1 MSVGENGFGENA
13 EMSASSADDTGNFDL
28 PPSGQASSSNSGF
41 DLPPGQGGDG
51 SYEVGASIES
61 SVSAQLLECK
71 KQIEQKLVE
80 AASSNAMSIARMRN
94 VDSAGVQGVGIS
106 ASSSI
111 PGGEASLIVYV
122 ESSADVEQVRR
133 EIVDIMGVRAASS
146 DSLPVE
152 VEVTGPITAYT
163 TNQSKFRPA
172 PGGASGGH
180 FQITAGTIGGWARG
194 RGDDRRRRLLM
205 LSNNHVL
212 ANSNAG
218 KFGDP
223 IIQPGRLDGGLNPA
237 DQIAILERFVP
248 INFAAGSTNFVDCA
262 TGWCWPDRV
271 RRDHVHHSGSTTAKF
286 FRIGNAP
293 IEPVANMLVGKTGRT
308 TDLTQGTVRATG
320 VTVNVDFGSAG
331 VATFIDQF
339 SVRSTTSGTFSA
351 PGDSGSIVWAVR
363 QGLPP
368 VGLLFAGGGGTTFC
382 NRITRV
388 YAALQIDPF
397 ELPLI

>member
-1 MSVGENGFGENA
+1 MSVGENGFGESA

-41 DLPPGQGGDG
+41 DLPPGQGGGG
-51 SYEVGASIES
+51 SYEDGGNTES
-61 SVSAQLLECK
+61 SVSTRLLECK

-106 ASSSI
+106 SSCAFL
-111 PGGEASLIVYV
+111 GGEASLIVYV

-133 EIVDIMGVRAASS
+133 ELVDVMGVRAASS
-146 DSLPVE
+146 DLLPVE

-163 TNQSKFRPA
+163 TNKSKFRPA
-172 PGGASGGH
+172 PGGASVGH

-218 KFGDP
+218 KFGDS
-223 IIQPGRLDGGLNPA
+223 IIQPGSADRGLNPA
-237 DQIAILERFVP
+237 DQIAILERFIP

-271 RRDHVHHSGSTTAKF
+271 RRDHVHHSGSATAKF

-320 VTVNVDFGSAG
+320 VTVNVNFGSAG
-331 VATFIDQF
+331 VATFVDQF
-339 SVRSTTSGTFSA
+339 SVRSTTSGAFSE

>member
-1 MSVGENGFGENA
+1 MSIGENGFGENA

-28 PPSGQASSSNSGF
+28 PPCGQSSSSNSGF
-41 DLPPGQGGDG
+41 DLPPGQGGGG
-51 SYEVGASIES
+51 SYEDGGNIES

-94 VDSAGVQGVGIS
+94 AVDSAGVQGVGIS
-106 ASSSI
+106 SSYAFL
-111 PGGEASLIVYV
+111 GGEASLIVYV

-133 EIVDIMGVRAASS
+133 ELVDVMGVRAASS
-146 DSLPVE
+146 DSIPVE

-163 TNQSKFRPA
+163 TNKSKFRPA
-172 PGGASGGH
+172 PGGASVGH

-218 KFGDP
+218 KFGDS
-223 IIQPGRLDGGLNPA
+223 IIQPGSADGGLNPA
-237 DQIAILERFVP
+237 DRIAILERFIP

-271 RRDHVHHSGSTTAKF
+271 RRDHVYHRGSATATF

-293 IEPVANMLVGKTGRT
+293 IEPVFNMLVGKTGRT
-308 TDLTQGTVRATG
+308 TDLTKGTVRATG
-320 VTVNVDFGSAG
+320 VTVNVNFGSA
-331 VATFIDQF
+331 VATFVDQF
-339 SVRSTTSGTFSA
+339 SVRSITSGAFSE
-351 PGDSGSIVWAVR
+351 PGDSGSIVWADR